1 MVTTGAGALLRAAH
15 AGPALAVTVLTALL
29 AVSASL
35 GSARGALV
43 TAAVL
48 AGQLSVGWSND
59 LRDRSRDAAVG
70 RADKPLATG
79 ELSVALVQRACA
91 FAVVA
96 TVVLSLACGVLPGL
110 VHLFCVASAW
120 TYNLWLKAT
129 AASWLPYAVSFGG
142 LPVFVHLAGGGAP
155 PAEVVAGGALLGVGA
170 HLLNVV
176 PDLADDE
183 ATGVRGLPHRL
194 GARRSTLL
202 AVVLLVAAT
211 AALLVTGTVGLAGT
225 AVGALVVAGL
235 AGLALVGRG
244 RAPFYSAVGIALTDV
259 VLLVAR

>member
-1 MVTTGAGALLRAAH
+1 MTTGAGALLRAAH
-15 AGPALAVTVLTALL
+15 AGPTLAVTVLTLLL
-29 AVSASL
+29 AVSAGL
-35 GSARGALV
+35 GPAKTVLV

-70 RADKPLATG
+70 RSDKPLATG
-79 ELSVALVQRACA
+79 ELTVGLVRRACVA
-91 FAVVA
+91 AVVA
-96 TVVLSLACGVLPGL
+96 TVVLSLACGLVPGL
-110 VHLFCVASAW
+110 VHLLCVASAW
-120 TYNLWLKAT
+120 SYNLWLKAT
-129 AASWLPYAVSFGG
+129 SASWLPYAVSFGG
-142 LPVFVHLAGGGAP
+142 LPVFVHLAGGSTP
-155 PAEVVAGGALLGVGA
+155 PTEVVAGGALLGVGA
-170 HLLNVV
+170 HLLNAV

-225 AVGALVVAGL
+225 TVGALVVAGL